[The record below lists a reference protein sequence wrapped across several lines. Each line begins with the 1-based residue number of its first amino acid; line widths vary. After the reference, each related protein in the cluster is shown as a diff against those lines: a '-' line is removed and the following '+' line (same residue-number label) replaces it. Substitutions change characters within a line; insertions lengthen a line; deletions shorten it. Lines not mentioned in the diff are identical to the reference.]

1 MIYTKSD
8 IPTLNEVLKA
18 KDAQEIIAFFID
30 KLGDKL
36 TFGTSLGA
44 EDQVITQMIASINKE
59 ATIFTLDTGRLF
71 AETYDLIDR
80 TTKKYNIKIHPYFP
94 AAEEVED
101 MVMKHGIN
109 LFYNSID
116 LRHQC
121 CQIRKLNPLKR
132 AMNGKEAWIT
142 GLRRSQSITRT
153 TMQIVEWDD
162 NSKKIKINPLINWSE
177 KEVWDYIKAHHIP
190 YNPLHDKG
198 FPSIGCQPC
207 TRAIMEGEDLRAGRW
222 WWENPDTRECG
233 LHK

>member
-8 IPTLNEVLKA
+8 IPTLNEVLKT
-18 KDAQEIIAFFID
+18 KDAREIIAFFID

-44 EDQVITQMIASINKE
+44 EDQVITQMIASISKE

-94 AAEEVED
+94 AAKEVED

>member
-8 IPTLNEVLKA
+8 IPTLNEVLKT
-18 KDAQEIIAFFID
+18 KDAREIIAFFID

-44 EDQVITQMIASINKE
+44 EDQVITQMIASISKE

-222 WWENPDTRECG
+222 WWENPDTKECG

>member
-1 MIYTKSD
+1 MMYTKSD
-8 IPTLNEVLKA
+8 IPTLNEVLKT
-18 KDAQEIIAFFID
+18 KDAREIIAFFID

-44 EDQVITQMIASINKE
+44 EDQVITQMIASISKE

-94 AAEEVED
+94 AAKEVED

>member
-8 IPTLNEVLKA
+8 IPTLNEVLKT
-18 KDAQEIIAFFID
+18 KDAREIIAFFID

-44 EDQVITQMIASINKE
+44 EDQVITQMIASISKE

>member
-8 IPTLNEVLKA
+8 IPTLNEVLKD

-109 LFYNSID
+109 LFYNSIE

-153 TMQIVEWDD
+153 AMQIVEWDD
-162 NSKKIKINPLINWSE
+162 NSKKIKINPLIDWSE